1 MPAVDLLSWPI
12 LAHSVSAGV
21 ALNASKAQ
29 AWRLSGL
36 AEHSSVAAF
45 ARAALELMAVGAP
58 AELGADAHQAAIDE
72 VIGKSDA
79 HVLDI
84 HIYNHV

>member
-1 MPAVDLLSWPI
+1 M
-12 LAHSVSAGV
+12 
-21 ALNASKAQ
+21 
-29 AWRLSGL
+29 
-36 AEHSSVAAF
+36 AAF

-58 AELGADAHQAAIDE
+58 AELVADAHQAAIDE

-84 HIYNHV
+84 YI

>member
-1 MPAVDLLSWPI
+1 MV
-12 LAHSVSAGV
+12 AGV

-58 AELGADAHQAAIDE
+58 AELVADAHQAAIDE
-72 VIGKSDA
+72 VLGKSD
-79 HVLDI
+79 V
-84 HIYNHV
+84 HILEMHL